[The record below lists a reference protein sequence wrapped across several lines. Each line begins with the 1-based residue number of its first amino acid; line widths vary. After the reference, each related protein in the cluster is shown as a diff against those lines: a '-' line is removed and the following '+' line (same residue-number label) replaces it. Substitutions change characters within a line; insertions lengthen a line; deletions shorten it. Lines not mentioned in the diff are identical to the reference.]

1 MVRAHS
7 IDALIAAAGID
18 AGAGFQAIGTGSAE
32 HAAASVS
39 AVTPVLVLA
48 REGAGDLARA
58 LVGVLSKYAG
68 ETPVTLLVDRAGAVV
83 GEDGG
88 TVAAAAPA
96 LLEGSWPAGWEE
108 VVAVA
113 LPALAAEEVRDDLRG
128 LVGVIRRLRDPED
141 GCPWDL
147 AQDHQSL
154 RPHLLEE
161 TYEVLEALDGLSGDG
176 SSMGEPVSALRE
188 ELGDLLMQVV
198 LQARVAEQ
206 AGEFTLGEVAEGIR
220 SKLVRR
226 HPHVFGEEEAETPE
240 EVAQNWDRIK
250 AAESKE
256 DGGRRESAIEGV
268 PAALPALARAQKLTG
283 AGVPAGVRVGVGR
296 GCAGQAGG
304 GTRGDR
310 GGGGVGAGGGGGG
323 SAVRGVRFPASAG
336 GGSGGCAAGGVRE
349 VRAAVPS
356 AGGVAAGGGGSDG
369 VGGAGRLAGA
379 LGAREGGG
387 GVGRGAGRSRSCP
400 STPLRT
406 GFDCAQDR
414 PFDSAQDRQ
423 AEDRN
428 DPGLSG

>member
-283 AGVPAGVRVGVGR
+283 RASRR
-296 GCAGQAGG
+296 GFAWESD
-304 GTRGDR
+304 GDVLAKLAEEL
-310 GGGGVGAGGGGGG
+310 GEIA
-323 SAVRGVRFPASAG
+323 
-336 GGSGGCAAGGVRE
+336 AAGESERAGEVGDLLFVVCDFLRRQGVEAEDALRE
-349 VRAAVPS
+349 ACGKFERRFRALE
-356 AGGVAAGGGGSDG
+356 GLLREEGVAMES
-369 VGGAGRLAGA
+369 VGQ
-379 LGAREGGG
+379 
-387 GVGRGAGRSRSCP
+387 VGLLERWERVKGEVG
-400 STPLRT
+400 
-406 GFDCAQDR
+406 
-414 PFDSAQDRQ
+414 
-423 AEDRN
+423 
-428 DPGLSG
+428 